1 MVSSVAMLIVAVG
14 GAVALERELG
24 YKVSRHG
31 IVRPEPLGFPPVP
44 PAGEG
49 GFTFT
54 RTQPSSTDP
63 VTYSPCEAIHYVVDD
78 ELSPAR
84 ARGLVH
90 AAVTEIS
97 AHTGLVFVFD
107 GTTDERP
114 ARGPERREEGPAL
127 VSWSTPEAV
136 PGLAGDVAGLGGS
149 TSRRVETSG
158 RWRYVSG
165 QVVLDAP
172 QFEEILQRP
181 HGRRIARAIILH
193 ELGHLVGLGHV
204 EDPTQLMSVHNEGIL
219 EFADGDRRGL
229 ALLGSGDCGP

>member
-1 MVSSVAMLIVAVG
+1 MVSSVAMSVVAVG

-31 IVRPEPLGFPPVP
+31 ISKPEPLGFPPTP
-44 PAGEG
+44 PAGDG
-49 GFTFT
+49 GYSFT
-54 RTQPSSTDP
+54 RAQPSSTDP
-63 VTYSPCEAIHYVVDD
+63 VTYSPCEAIHFVVDD
-78 ELSPAR
+78 ELAPAD

-107 GTTDERP
+107 GITDEQP
-114 ARGPERREEGPAL
+114 TRRLEPRDEGPAL
-127 VSWSTPEAV
+127 ISWSSPEAV

-149 TSRRVETSG
+149 TSRLQGTSG
-158 RWRYVSG
+158 RERYVSG

-172 QFEEILQRP
+172 QFEEILHRP
-181 HGRRIARAIILH
+181 GGRRIARAIILH

-204 EDPTQLMSVHNEGIL
+204 EDPTQLMSEHNEGVL